1 MYIHTEE
8 LVWVMGILIVVMDI
22 HMVAVRAMDIH
33 IVRVL
38 IRATHMVLM
47 DTHTP
52 NLTATVTAKLRKI
65 QTWKVRTYFTE

>member
-8 LVWVMGILIVVMDI
+8 VVLVMGILIVVMDI

-38 IRATHMVLM
+38 IRATRTVLM

-52 NLTATVTAKLRKI
+52 NLTATVMAKLRKI
-65 QTWKVRTYFTE
+65 LTCKVRI